1 MGIPYYFKKV
11 SSKFPT
17 ALSPKLKGCSRL
29 FLDFN
34 CAIHY
39 CSNELKQSAE
49 QIDTLAAFEARLIA
63 EVLKYIDFLVAE
75 AKPSELMYIS
85 MDGLAPRAK
94 MAQQRSRRYIGAYVK
109 DKLAADSNASNAS
122 PGKAWDSNAISP
134 GTVFMASLATAI
146 CAHCTKYTFE
156 AILSDTTE
164 IGEGE
169 HKITGYIHAHPT
181 DAQDVIYGLDA
192 DLIMLALINQNAV
205 GIKLMREPTFYD
217 SDTLGSTKNTPF
229 IYLDV
234 GLLGT
239 MIRTH
244 IASSYGIVDSNGN
257 ANGNANGTD
266 AIAVYVFLCFFIG
279 NDFVPNLSFI
289 KLKEDGLETLMAC
302 YKTTVEETGEH
313 VLKTSTSADGQ
324 RRHSIN
330 FRVLWKLLERV
341 ARLEDDAFLQ
351 IHDKYM
357 NQTVPKCQGKSQ
369 PSGERQLQAWPSTQA
384 GRNGSHAD
392 RIRPSEKGWRLNYY
406 HYLFASMT
414 DVISDACKS
423 YLQGLQ
429 WLVDCYFH
437 HSPHRGWYY
446 RHAYSPTILDM
457 FNYMTS
463 ELSKLNAPA
472 LRGGFDVDGPGG
484 VIGADELDL
493 QLMCILPSAS
503 AHLVKPHLRPLFT
516 DVNHGLVHMFPQA
529 FGFDG
534 YLKRFLWECHPRIPV
549 PSVGDIRDR
558 VEAVAPSGR

>member
-11 SSKFPT
+11 SSKFPK
-17 ALSPKLKGCSRL
+17 ALSPKLNACSRL

-39 CSNELKQSAE
+39 CSNELKQSTE
-49 QIDTLAAFEARLIA
+49 LIDTPAAFETRLIA

-75 AKPSELMYIS
+75 AKPTNLLYVS

-109 DKLAADSNASNAS
+109 KKLVGDSNASL
-122 PGKAWDSNAISP
+122 GKAWDSNAISP
-134 GTVFMASLATAI
+134 GTTFMTALATAI
-146 CAHCTKYTFE
+146 RVHFAKYAFE
-156 AILSDTTE
+156 AFLSDTTE

-169 HKITGYIHAHPT
+169 HKITGYIHAYPT
-181 DAQDVIYGLDA
+181 DTQDVIYGLDA

-205 GIKLMREPTFYD
+205 GIKLMREPTFFD
-217 SDTLGSTKNTPF
+217 SDVLGSTKNTPF

-234 GLLGT
+234 GMLGE
-239 MIRTH
+239 MIRAH
-244 IASSYGIVDSNGN
+244 IASAYGIEGN
-257 ANGNANGTD
+257 ANNID
-266 AIAVYVFLCFFIG
+266 AIAIYVFLCFFIG

-289 KLKEDGLETLMAC
+289 KLKEDGLETLMEC

-313 VLKTSTSADGQ
+313 ILATRDG
-324 RRHSIN
+324 RYTIN
-330 FRVLWKLLERV
+330 FRVLWKLLERI

-357 NQTVPKCQGKSQ
+357 NQTRR
-369 PSGERQLQAWPSTQA
+369 SGSNSAENQIQAWPSTQA
-384 GRNGSHAD
+384 GRVASHAD

-437 HSPHRGWYY
+437 HNPHRGWYY

-463 ELSKLNAPA
+463 ELSKLNAAA
-472 LRGGFDVDGPGG
+472 LRAGFDVDGPHG

-516 DVNHGLVHMFPQA
+516 DVGSGLVHMFPHV

-534 YLKRFLWECHPRIPV
+534 YLKRFLWECHPRIPI
-549 PSVGDIRDR
+549 PSVGYIRAR
-558 VEAVAPSGR
+558 VEALAASGR